1 MGIST
6 DRTLRQQFIFFTII
20 FMLTGLFVSRA
31 LLSISMVLFLAF
43 CFVHKDFSIQLRAFI
58 RHPLLVGISLCLPGS
73 GVRIRKHGGGL
84 CGSSSRYSSFHLLL
98 QGPGNFLQNNG
109 NGLPGSFYGWFLP
122 VAAGAYGNMR
132 QI

>member
-58 RHPLLVGISLCLPGS
+58 RHPLLVGISLLFFIPLLTWFWS
-73 GVRIRKHGGGL
+73 EDKETWWRFVRIK
-84 CGSSSRYSSFHLLL
+84 
-98 QGPGNFLQNNG
+98 
-109 NGLPGSFYGWFLP
+109 LPLFYFPL
-122 VAAGAYGNMR
+122 A
-132 QI
+132 